1 LDRNSKP
8 EKMMKNKQIFKT
20 TIFIITVLT
29 FLNAGTKDIYKQ
41 VRENQSLMNDVYR
54 HLITNYVDDI
64 NLDVFTKMSINNM
77 LYDLDPYTVYLENE
91 ERSGIEMLTKGKYG
105 GIGIQIG
112 KREKVL
118 TVIAPIENT
127 PAKRAGIVSGDK
139 IIKIDSTEAVGLSM
153 DDAAKLIRGVK
164 GSQVILTI
172 QRFGETDFIEFELT
186 REDIKV
192 KDISFSGM
200 LDDQTGYIRLTRFSR
215 NSDREMKKALQDLL
229 NQNMTGLILD
239 LRDNPGGLL
248 NAAVNILDLF
258 IEKGE
263 MLVWTNGKTQKS
275 KRKYKSK
282 SDPLVPKDVNVTV
295 LVNQG
300 SASASEIVAGAIQ
313 DLDRGVVVGRTT
325 FGKGLVQTVFN
336 IDKDRSLKITTA
348 KYFIPSGRLI
358 QKPGY
363 LPDEILAD
371 TTVQDSI
378 FYTKGGRKVSGAGG
392 ITPDY
397 EVDISRTLPILSAS
411 WRQGLFFSFVQ
422 KHKIDYNTFDDAEND
437 TTLMAQFENYL
448 YDSELDIF
456 MKGESNYLDMKEML
470 WEMDSTDIEIQ
481 GAVDILDSY
490 FEQKAISQFELE
502 ENKLHNWLMVEFAD
516 HFHGNDG
523 RVKQSSIDDKY
534 IQKAISILN
543 DPVVYGEVFSPQLIN
558 DNPGIS
564 DK

>member
-1 LDRNSKP
+1 
-8 EKMMKNKQIFKT
+8 MKNKQIFKT

-164 GSQVILTI
+164 GSRVILTI

-275 KRKYKSK
+275 KRMYKSK
-282 SDPLVPKDVNVTV
+282 SDPLVPKDVNITV

-481 GAVDILDSY
+481 GAIDILDSY

-523 RVKQSSIDDKY
+523 RVKQSSIQDKY

>member
-1 LDRNSKP
+1 
-8 EKMMKNKQIFKT
+8 MKNIQIFKT

-139 IIKIDSTEAVGLSM
+139 IIKIDSTAAVGLSM

-172 QRFGETDFIEFELT
+172 ERFGETDFIEFELT

-282 SDPLVPKDVNVTV
+282 ADPLVPKDVNLTV

-313 DLDRGVVVGRTT
+313 DLDRGVVIGRTT

-336 IDKDRSLKITTA
+336 IDKDRSLKVTTA

-397 EVDISRTLPILSAS
+397 EVDISRALPILSAS

-470 WEMDSTDIEIQ
+470 WEMDSTDIGIQ

-516 HFHGNDG
+516 HFHGNEG
-523 RVKQSSIDDKY
+523 RVKQSSIQDKY

-558 DNPGIS
+558 DNQGIS

>member
-1 LDRNSKP
+1 
-8 EKMMKNKQIFKT
+8 MKNKQIFKT

-91 ERSGIEMLTKGKYG
+91 ERSGIEMLTKGQYG

-481 GAVDILDSY
+481 GAIDILDSY

-523 RVKQSSIDDKY
+523 RVKQSSINDKY

>member
-1 LDRNSKP
+1 
-8 EKMMKNKQIFKT
+8 MKNKQIFKT

-481 GAVDILDSY
+481 GAIDILDSY

-516 HFHGNDG
+516 HFHGNEG